1 MEYGAA
7 AGLVTNRRVE
17 KIITLF
23 APNVRAEKNQAA
35 NISSNL

>member
-7 AGLVTNRRVE
+7 AGPVTVRRVG
-17 KIITLF
+17 KSITLF

-35 NISSNL
+35 NFSSNL